1 EQLKLDLA
9 GIRQAVKRA
18 AQLTHPVIAAP
29 IDSGTH
35 RNQVFIVE
43 AAAPGVP
50 VTDAD
55 VTFREGVSLMR
66 NVALALDYAHGRGV
80 VHPDLRAENI
90 RISKVAGHSLG
101 ESEWRASINCFGI
114 ADGGSVRDNVGAFG
128 SILYTAVTGKS
139 PESTIVPASPSSINP
154 LVDSELE

>member
-1 EQLKLDLA
+1 MASERWLCASCGATSEPAPEPPPGCARCDAPLHLGKFGLLAELASERSARVFRGRESSGRAEVTVRLFPEQLKLDLA

-66 NVALALDYAHGRGV
+66 NVALA
-80 VHPDLRAENI
+80 
-90 RISKVAGHSLG
+90 
-101 ESEWRASINCFGI
+101 
-114 ADGGSVRDNVGAFG
+114 
-128 SILYTAVTGKS
+128 
-139 PESTIVPASPSSINP
+139 
-154 LVDSELE
+154 